1 MTDSR
6 DVTSA
11 GGRVLGLDV
20 GERWV
25 GLAVSDPER
34 RFALP
39 LRTLDRRAGDVTA
52 EIREV
57 VRQDE
62 VTLLVAGL
70 PVSLS
75 GEIGA
80 QAEQTQA
87 FARELAASLGLPV
100 EFWDERLS
108 SFQAQRSAPAAS
120 RGKKD
125 RRGGKPQAP
134 QRDDATAAA
143 VVLQAYLDRQRF
155 EAR

>member
-1 MTDSR
+1 MTESR
-6 DVTSA
+6 DVAT
-11 GGRVLGLDV
+11 GRVLGLDI

-25 GLAVSDPER
+25 GLAVSDPEW

-39 LRTLDRRAGDVTA
+39 LRTLDRRAGDVTDA
-52 EIREV
+52 IREV

-75 GEIGA
+75 GEVGA
-80 QAEQTQA
+80 QAEQTRA

-108 SFQAQRSAPAAS
+108 SFQAQRSAAPAS

-125 RRGGKPQAP
+125 RRGGGKPSQP
-134 QRDDATAAA
+134 QRDDAGAAA

-155 EAR
+155 ESR